1 MDNHVNRD
9 LLTRRQLLKL
19 APTVLALP
27 VFASVF
33 PASVQAAPPQDLKFL
48 ALYQGSPVG
57 THSVSFLRDDDYL
70 VVTSHVDIAIK
81 VLFFTAFRFEHKA
94 VETWRSR
101 RLVSVESTTDDNG
114 TDLTVSGHVTHDGF
128 RIDGTGGPFLADGA
142 LLTTNTLWDNR
153 LIHESR
159 IIDVQNGGESG
170 LVVKPLGTELVD
182 TPQGPVIASRFR
194 IITPD
199 YAGSLFFDADG
210 RWVKSLLERQGEILE
225 YALIS

>member
-1 MDNHVNRD
+1 MGKHINGG
-9 LLTRRQLLKL
+9 LLNRRQLLSM
-19 APTVLALP
+19 APSVLALP
-27 VFASVF
+27 VFASIF
-33 PASVQAAPPQDLKFL
+33 PTSTRAAVPRDLRFL

-57 THSVSFLRDDDYL
+57 MHSVSFLRDDDRL
-70 VVTSHVDIAIK
+70 VVTSHIDIVIK

-94 VETWRSR
+94 VEIWRSG
-101 RLVSVESTTDDNG
+101 RLISVESTTNDNG
-114 TDLTVSGHVTHDGF
+114 RQHSVSGHVTPDGF
-128 RIDGTGGPFLADGA
+128 HINGTDGPFLADGA

-170 LVVKPLGTELVD
+170 LVVKPLGKEQVD
-182 TPQGPVIASRFR
+182 TPQGRIMANRFR

-199 YAGSLFFDADG
+199 YAGSLFFDDYG
-210 RWVKSLLERQGEILE
+210 RWVKCLLERQGEILE